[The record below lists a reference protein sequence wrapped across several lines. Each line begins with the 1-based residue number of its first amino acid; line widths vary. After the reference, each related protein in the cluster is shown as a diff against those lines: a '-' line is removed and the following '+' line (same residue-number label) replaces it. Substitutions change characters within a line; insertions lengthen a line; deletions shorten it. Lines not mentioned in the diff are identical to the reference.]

1 MRNEFLLALSM
12 REKGD
17 WSGILKEMKDK
28 KEVNPEEI
36 YKCYSKVKGDLIL
49 FKDQDYPDK

>member
-36 YKCYSKVKGDLIL
+36 YKCYSKVKGDLI
-49 FKDQDYPDK
+49 Q

>member
-28 KEVNPEEI
+28 KR
-36 YKCYSKVKGDLIL
+36 LIL
-49 FKDQDYPDK
+49 KKYINATVRLKEI